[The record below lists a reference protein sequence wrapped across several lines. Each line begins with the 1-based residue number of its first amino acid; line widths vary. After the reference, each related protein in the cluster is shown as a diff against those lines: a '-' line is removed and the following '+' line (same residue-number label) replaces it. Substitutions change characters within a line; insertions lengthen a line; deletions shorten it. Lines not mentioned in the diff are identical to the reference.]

1 MAKTRWRALIT
12 ARASRNTEAIFTTGE
27 EVGAVI
33 EQALR
38 AS

>member
-1 MAKTRWRALIT
+1 MVKTRWRALIM
-12 ARASRNTEAIFTTGE
+12 ARASRNTEAIFNSGE
-27 EVGAVI
+27 EVAAVI